1 MQKSSHLDCKWEVP
15 KVWQAVTTP
24 LLGVLLGAG
33 MEQTTM
39 LNCRLVIKLPYVIAV
54 VQKNISDVKDIHS
67 ICKVRCQPFL
77 RVFRDRLFVQLLT
90 ETNMRFGLCSKFCN
104 AGISCPSRLVP
115 LDHTD

>member
-15 KVWQAVTTP
+15 KVCQAVTTP
-24 LLGVLLGAG
+24 CIIGTG

-39 LNCRLVIKLPYVIAV
+39 LNCRLGIKLPYVIAV
-54 VQKNISDVKDIHS
+54 VQKNISDVKDVRS

-77 RVFRDRLFVQLLT
+77 RVFRDRLFVQLLR